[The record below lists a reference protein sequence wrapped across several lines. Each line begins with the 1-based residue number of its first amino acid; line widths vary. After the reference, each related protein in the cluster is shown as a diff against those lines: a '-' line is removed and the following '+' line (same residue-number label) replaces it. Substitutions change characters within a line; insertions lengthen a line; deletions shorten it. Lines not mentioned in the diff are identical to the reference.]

1 MMKDRYKTMTTK
13 KKQLTVKPEYDEFL
27 QAVDEYTTQI
37 PLVIRQ
43 QFRQAL
49 HSEYEGNYEKVEE
62 ICRDMLAGHPDHV
75 EVQALL
81 GRALLSQQKYKEAE
95 ETLREVLEKE
105 PQRRLPGGNR
115 TLGGD
120 RGDVIPGQS

>member
-49 HSEYEGNYEKVEE
+49 HSEYEGDYQKVEE
-62 ICRDMLAGHPDHV
+62 ICRDMLAGCRSRSIKRRKRPY
-75 EVQALL
+75 
-81 GRALLSQQKYKEAE
+81 GRFWRK
-95 ETLREVLEKE
+95 
-105 PQRRLPGGNR
+105 NR
-115 TLGGD
+115 TAILS
-120 RGDVIPGQS
+120 V